1 MTKLKFLA
9 LAIAL
14 LCGATQL
21 SAKDYQVSDFG
32 AKADGITLNTG
43 AIQRAIDAVNE
54 RGGGRLVFGPGKY
67 LTGSIYLK
75 SNVTLHLERGAVLL
89 GSTNP
94 FDYVKDPYVRWMAMV
109 FAMKQENIGITGKGT
124 IDGQGFKTANNM
136 VQYIQ
141 RGIYEDPLKLDRP
154 NETNRPEN
162 IYFRE
167 CTNVTITG
175 ITLRDPA
182 SWNQTYDQCKNV
194 YVDDIYVEAN
204 SYWNNDGI
212 DIVDCNGVKLTNSF
226 FDATDDAICL
236 KSHDP
241 KSICQNIE
249 VSNCVARSSAS
260 GIKFGTASRGGFR
273 NIKMTN
279 IKVYDTY
286 RSAIAIQAVDGG
298 LVENITIDSL
308 HSYNT
313 ANVIFLRIGER
324 YEGEKAKLN
333 NVTISNVYAEVP
345 AGKPDAGYEYEGP
358 VEDLPR
364 NISPASI
371 TGLPGQYV
379 TNVTLK
385 NITIVYPGGGNPN
398 YAKVGTDAKSLNAI
412 PEMPKAYP
420 EFSQFKELPAWGFYI
435 RHAKGITFD
444 NVTLTAEKPDYRPAI
459 VLDDVHG
466 GDLENVTINDPGKKK
481 NEIVVFQSTD
491 IKK

>member
-1 MTKLKFLA
+1 MNKIKTLLCATLLA
-9 LAIAL
+9 LTSISAM
-14 LCGATQL
+14 
-21 SAKDYQVSDFG
+21 AKDYQAVAFGVKSDG
-32 AKADGITLNTG
+32 VTNNTRS
-43 AIQRAIDAVNE
+43 IQHAIDYISAQ
-54 RGGGRLVFGPGKY
+54 GGGRLVFYVGRY
-67 LTGSIYLK
+67 LTGSIELK
-75 SNVTLHLERGAVLL
+75 SNVTIHLNEGAVLL

-94 FDYVKDPYVRWMAMV
+94 YDYRQIPGTWLGLILANKA
-109 FAMKQENIGITGKGT
+109 ENIGVTGRGV
-124 IDGQGFKTANNM
+124 IDGQGRETSYN
-136 VQYIQ
+136 YIDQ
-141 RGIYEDPLKLDRP
+141 IQKGVIKDELKYDRP
-154 NETNRPEN
+154 ASRPTL
-162 IYFRE
+162 IFLRE
-167 CTNVTITG
+167 CKNVEINNVTWKNSAFWVQI
-175 ITLRDPA
+175 
-182 SWNQTYDQCKNV
+182 YDQCENLNIDRIT
-194 YVDDIYVEAN
+194 VDSKAF
-204 SYWNNDGI
+204 WNNDGI

-249 VSNCVARSSAS
+249 VNNCVARSSAS

-371 TGLPGQYV
+371 VGLKGYDIRNV
-379 TNVTLK
+379 KLENVT
-385 NITIVYPGGGNPN
+385 IVTPGGGNPY
-398 YAKVGTDAKSLNAI
+398 YAKVGTSAKELDAI
-412 PEMPKAYP
+412 PEMADRYP

-435 RHAKGITFD
+435 RHAKDIAFD
-444 NVTLTAEKPDYRPAI
+444 NVKFIAKNRDYRPAI
-459 VLDDVHG
+459 VTDDVKG
-466 GDLENVTINDPGKKK
+466 LSLADVTFEEPGAKKK
-481 NEIVVFQSTD
+481 QIHTYQTTNIQ
-491 IKK
+491 INK

>member
-1 MTKLKFLA
+1 MKKFILSA
-9 LAIAL
+9 LAV
-14 LCGATQL
+14 LCAMQL
-21 SAKDYQVSDFG
+21 GAKDYNASLFG
-32 AKADGITLNTG
+32 IKSNGTTLNTSS
-43 AIQRAIDAVNE
+43 IQKAIDYIHSE
-54 RGGGRLVFGPGKY
+54 GGGRLVFYVGRY
-67 LTGSIYLK
+67 LTGSIELK
-75 SNVTLHLERGAVLL
+75 SNVTIHLNEGAVLL

-94 FDYVKDPYVRWMAMV
+94 YDYRQIPGTWLGLILANKA
-109 FAMKQENIGITGKGT
+109 ENIGVTGRGV
-124 IDGQGFKTANNM
+124 IDGQGRETSYN
-136 VQYIQ
+136 YIDQ
-141 RGIYEDPLKLDRP
+141 IQKGVIKDELKYDRP
-154 NETNRPEN
+154 ASRPTL
-162 IYFRE
+162 IFLRE
-167 CTNVTITG
+167 CKNVEINNVTWKNSAFWVQI
-175 ITLRDPA
+175 
-182 SWNQTYDQCKNV
+182 YDQCENLNIDRIT
-194 YVDDIYVEAN
+194 VDSKAF
-204 SYWNNDGI
+204 WNNDGI

-364 NISPASI
+364 NTSPASI
-371 TGLPGQYV
+371 VGLKGYDIRNV
-379 TNVTLK
+379 KLENVT
-385 NITIVYPGGGNPN
+385 IVTPGGGNPY
-398 YAKVGTDAKSLNAI
+398 YAKVGTSAKELDAI
-412 PEMPKAYP
+412 PEMADRYP

-435 RHAKGITFD
+435 RHAKDIAFD
-444 NVTLTAEKPDYRPAI
+444 NVKFIAKNRDYRPAI
-459 VLDDVHG
+459 VTDDVKG
-466 GDLENVTINDPGKKK
+466 LSLADVTFEEPGAKKK
-481 NEIVVFQSTD
+481 QIHTYQTTNIQ
-491 IKK
+491 INK

>member
-1 MTKLKFLA
+1 M
-9 LAIAL
+9 
-14 LCGATQL
+14 
-21 SAKDYQVSDFG
+21 
-32 AKADGITLNTG
+32 KA
-43 AIQRAIDAVNE
+43 
-54 RGGGRLVFGPGKY
+54 
-67 LTGSIYLK
+67 
-75 SNVTLHLERGAVLL
+75 
-89 GSTNP
+89 
-94 FDYVKDPYVRWMAMV
+94 
-109 FAMKQENIGITGKGT
+109 
-124 IDGQGFKTANNM
+124 
-136 VQYIQ
+136 
-141 RGIYEDPLKLDRP
+141 
-154 NETNRPEN
+154 
-162 IYFRE
+162 
-167 CTNVTITG
+167 
-175 ITLRDPA
+175 
-182 SWNQTYDQCKNV
+182 
-194 YVDDIYVEAN
+194 
-204 SYWNNDGI
+204 
-212 DIVDCNGVKLTNSF
+212 
-226 FDATDDAICL
+226 
-236 KSHDP
+236 
-241 KSICQNIE
+241 
-249 VSNCVARSSAS
+249 
-260 GIKFGTASRGGFR
+260 
-273 NIKMTN
+273 
-279 IKVYDTY
+279 
-286 RSAIAIQAVDGG
+286 
-298 LVENITIDSL
+298 IDSL